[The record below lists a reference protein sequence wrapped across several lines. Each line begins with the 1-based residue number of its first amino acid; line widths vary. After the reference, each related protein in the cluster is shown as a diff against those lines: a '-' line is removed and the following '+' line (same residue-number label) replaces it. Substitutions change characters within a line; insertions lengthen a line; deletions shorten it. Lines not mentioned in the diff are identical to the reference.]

1 MTSQRVLILE
11 ALVTRLRDI
20 RTRDTAA
27 SGATYETDAG
37 LAVYVGER
45 PELGESDPY
54 VAIAVLPQEDDVAGI
69 GQQLAFMVTLPI
81 AIEAIASVDRL
92 DEPYLAAEAVVADI
106 KRAIEGE
113 RTLGGLV
120 SDMRR
125 GSTAVVPREPGTT
138 TVGVAVT
145 YQLTFKEPWGN
156 P

>member
-1 MTSQRVLILE
+1 MNTSQRVRILE
-11 ALVTRLRDI
+11 ALVERLQAVRANGQ
-20 RTRDTAA
+20 AA

-45 PELGESDPY
+45 PELGESDPA
-54 VAIAVLPQEDDVAGI
+54 VAVAVLPQEDDTEAI
-69 GQQLAFMVTLPI
+69 GQQLAFMVRLPV
-81 AIEAIASVDRL
+81 AIEAIASVEL
-92 DEPYLAAEAVVADI
+92 DQPYLAAEAVVADI

-120 SDMRR
+120 SEIRR
-125 GSTAVVPREPGTT
+125 GATAVVPREPGTT

-145 YQLTFKEPWGN
+145 YQVVFKEAWGT

>member
-1 MTSQRVLILE
+1 MNTSQRVRILE
-11 ALVTRLRDI
+11 ALVERLQAVRANGQ
-20 RTRDTAA
+20 AA

-45 PELGESDPY
+45 PELGESDPA
-54 VAIAVLPQEDDVAGI
+54 VAVAVLPQEDDTEAI
-69 GQQLAFMVTLPI
+69 GQQLAFMVRLPV
-81 AIEAIASVDRL
+81 AIEAIASVEL
-92 DEPYLAAEAVVADI
+92 DQPYLAAVAVVADI

-120 SDMRR
+120 SEIRR
-125 GSTAVVPREPGTT
+125 GATAVVPREPGTT